1 MCIYETNLRL
11 IFCLIC
17 SMVFLVKISKMLVFL
32 YKIRYSITKRG
43 KIMFRNRGE
52 IPNISTNS
60 ENNDGY
66 NVPHYSHYWT
76 GRFIIIQYDK
86 TFVAIELISVMLILL
101 IVLAVYLFSYPISF
115 EDPLATMKNNFL
127 TAQLIAVVGS
137 LVGIGLVTF
146 LTKSS
151 KEKLIRNLRIVGL
164 LSMIILIV
172 LWIAKLKVDT
182 TYNKEEVFRNFYE
195 QYEAKDNGKKMDL
208 KLSGMKLVNEKE
220 AYIKESQNAYTN
232 FSVKV
237 IMYLIVQLI
246 MILILFYLSYRLS
259 VREMKKEKL
268 AKDDAIL
275 YDEEENIKF

>member
-1 MCIYETNLRL
+1 
-11 IFCLIC
+11 
-17 SMVFLVKISKMLVFL
+17 
-32 YKIRYSITKRG
+32 
-43 KIMFRNRGE
+43 MFRNRGE

-237 IMYLIVQLI
+237 MMYLIVQLI

>member
-1 MCIYETNLRL
+1 M
-11 IFCLIC
+11 
-17 SMVFLVKISKMLVFL
+17 
-32 YKIRYSITKRG
+32 
-43 KIMFRNRGE
+43 
-52 IPNISTNS
+52 
-60 ENNDGY
+60 
-66 NVPHYSHYWT
+66 
-76 GRFIIIQYDK
+76 
-86 TFVAIELISVMLILL
+86 
-101 IVLAVYLFSYPISF
+101 
-115 EDPLATMKNNFL
+115 
-127 TAQLIAVVGS
+127 
-137 LVGIGLVTF
+137 GIGLVTF

-164 LSMIILIV
+164 LSMTILIV

-259 VREMKKEKL
+259 VREMKKGKL
-268 AKDDAIL
+268 AKDDVIL